1 MAFLRSEKGVYIWL
15 LAEGDM
21 QVDCALSDW
30 SRENFEI
37 KWKCHIR
44 ALVPH
49 SVVCHDAI
57 CFRYV
62 VAVRASSPNFSLFWP
77 SQNS

>member
-1 MAFLRSEKGVYIWL
+1 MAFPRSEKGVYTWL
-15 LAEGDM
+15 LAEGDF
-21 QVDCALSDW
+21 QVDFALSDW

-37 KWKCHIR
+37 KLKYHIR
-44 ALVPH
+44 ALVTH

-62 VAVRASSPNFSLFWP
+62 VAVRASSSNFSLFWP
-77 SQNS
+77 SQDS